1 MKLLLSHI
9 KEELRVGKLTQKP
22 KRLRINKVYMEK
34 GKTLIGRRE
43 AELFG
48 FPCLSVFRGR
58 SSGQQGWK
66 VPGYRCLTG
75 ILMSAKQ
82 GAKQSAAWTRE
93 LGLIL
98 LDGIQ
103 DDQRGKQLAQ
113 ERVKALH
120 PLAQGKDR
128 YPKDFEKWLNKVFE
142 KLSEDGVPPWL
153 SLEFWRN
160 EVDKV
165 LIQGIFARNLAKDEV
180 VDRIQSVWPKL
191 SSSWLGARM
200 EEVAR
205 TGLPRWMD
213 QTFWAAEIDP
223 ILLSGMQNASE
234 CQHEAV
240 EMVLRAFAQLDIGMI
255 WDRLRRLRKLR
266 TEDVQAMVPGLAA
279 ANGCDARG
287 KPGDGEADSN
297 ATAQDRIAL
306 PLKLDQSFWRAE
318 VDPILLSGIQNAN
331 RLERETVDRVLRR
344 FSELRIGTIW
354 ARLRRLQEQ
363 RIENGH
369 NGPPF
374 RWTDALDKRL
384 IRIHEDAGLSAAV
397 SGVQSLTGWPRKAI
411 LRRAHKLGL
420 PTRSLASRRP
430 WSMVEFRFAIECL
443 NHMSVREIAE
453 AIGRSEKAVWNMVGQ
468 RGIPARFQDG
478 YTMRELAEKLHVRRL
493 SVQKWVEVG
502 LIHRKRNGRI
512 DEASLQS
519 FLYNHPEYLK
529 WPLFDEDTAFWI
541 SELVEAERSRVNGET
556 QTRAIPQGSEGRRA
570 VAASTPGGTV
580 SSAPGVD
587 PSGDREPRSSQA
599 RGASPLP

>member
-1 MKLLLSHI
+1 
-9 KEELRVGKLTQKP
+9 
-22 KRLRINKVYMEK
+22 
-34 GKTLIGRRE
+34 
-43 AELFG
+43 
-48 FPCLSVFRGR
+48 
-58 SSGQQGWK
+58 
-66 VPGYRCLTG
+66 
-75 ILMSAKQ
+75 MSAKH
-82 GAKQSAAWTRE
+82 GANESAAWTRE
-93 LGLIL
+93 LGIIL
-98 LDGIQ
+98 LDGIEDVGQ
-103 DDQRGKQLAQ
+103 GKQLAQ

-120 PLAQGKDR
+120 PLPQGKDR
-128 YPKDFEKWLNKVFE
+128 YPKDFEKWLTKVFE
-142 KLSEDGVPPWL
+142 KRSEDGVPPWL

-160 EVDKV
+160 EVDNV
-165 LIQGIFARNLAKDEV
+165 LIQGIFERNVAKDEV
-180 VDRIQSVWPKL
+180 VDRIHSVWPKL

-223 ILLSGMQNASE
+223 ILLSAIQNASA
-234 CQHEAV
+234 CQNEGV
-240 EMVLRAFAQLDIGMI
+240 EMVLRAFPQLDVGMI
-255 WDRLRRLRKLR
+255 WDRLRRLRKQR

-279 ANGCDARG
+279 ANGCDPRG
-287 KPGDGEADSN
+287 KPADGEADSN
-297 ATAQDRIAL
+297 ATAQDRITR
-306 PLKLDQSFWRAE
+306 PSNLDQTFWRTE
-318 VDPILLSGIQNAN
+318 VDPILLSGIRNAN
-331 RLERETVDRVLRR
+331 RLERETVDKVLRR

-363 RIENGH
+363 RIQNGH

-374 RWTDALDKRL
+374 RWTDELDERL

-420 PTRSLASRRP
+420 PTRPLASRRP
-430 WSMVEFRFAIECL
+430 WTMVEFRFAIECL

-493 SVQKWVEVG
+493 SVQKWVEAG
-502 LIHRKRNGRI
+502 LLHRKRNGRI
-512 DEASLQS
+512 EEASLQS
-519 FLYNHPEYLK
+519 FLYSHPEYLK
-529 WPLFDEDTAFWI
+529 WPLLDEDTAFWI

-556 QTRAIPQGSEGRRA
+556 QTRAIPQSSEGGRA

-587 PSGDREPRSSQA
+587 PSADRESRSSQG

>member
-1 MKLLLSHI
+1 MRLSFSVS
-9 KEELRVGKLTQKP
+9 R
-22 KRLRINKVYMEK
+22 
-34 GKTLIGRRE
+34 
-43 AELFG
+43 AS
-48 FPCLSVFRGR
+48 LSLGDVLPAYTDG
-58 SSGQQGWK
+58 SS
-66 VPGYRCLTG
+66 PGYRCLTG
-75 ILMSAKQ
+75 ILMSAKH
-82 GAKQSAAWTRE
+82 GAKESAAWTRE

-98 LDGIQ
+98 LDGIK
-103 DDQRGKQLAQ
+103 DDEQGKQLAQ
-113 ERVKALH
+113 ERAKALH
-120 PLAQGKDR
+120 PLPQGKDR
-128 YPKDFEKWLNKVFE
+128 YPKDFEKWLTKVFE
-142 KLSEDGVPPWL
+142 KRSEDGGPPWL

-160 EVDKV
+160 EVDNV
-165 LIQGIFARNLAKDEV
+165 LIQGIFARNVAKDEV
-180 VDRIQSVWPKL
+180 VDRIHSVWPKL
-191 SSSWLGARM
+191 SSSWLSARM

-223 ILLSGMQNASE
+223 ILLSGIQNASE
-234 CQHEAV
+234 CHNEAV
-240 EMVLRAFAQLDIGMI
+240 KVVLRTFPQLAVGMI
-255 WDRLRRLRKLR
+255 WDRLRRVRKQR
-266 TEDVQAMVPGLAA
+266 TKDMQAMVPGRAA
-279 ANGCDARG
+279 ANGCDPRG
-287 KPGDGEADSN
+287 KPADGVADSS
-297 ATAQDRIAL
+297 AMAKDRIAL
-306 PLKLDQSFWRAE
+306 PSKMDQMLWRTE
-318 VDPILLSGIQNAN
+318 VDPILLIGIRNAN
-331 RLERETVDRVLRR
+331 RLERETVERVLNR

-363 RIENGH
+363 RVENRH

-374 RWTDALDKRL
+374 RWTDELDKRL

-420 PTRSLASRRP
+420 PTRPLALRRP

-493 SVQKWVEVG
+493 SVQKWVEAG
-502 LIHRKRNGRI
+502 LLHRKRNGRI

-519 FLYNHPEYLK
+519 FLYSHPEYLK

-556 QTRAIPQGSEGRRA
+556 QTHAIPQSSEGSRA
-570 VAASTPGGTV
+570 VAASKPGGTV

-587 PSGDREPRSSQA
+587 PSGDRESRSSQA
-599 RGASPLP
+599 RGASPRP